1 MQSVSQPRVIDGKY
15 QLVRQLGEGGMGAVY
30 EARHLG
36 TARRVAVK
44 VISTESLS
52 KSAEV
57 VSRFQREAMASGAIE
72 SQYIASVL
80 DTGIDPL
87 TGSPYMVMELLV
99 GEDIEQALR
108 RIGPFHPEL
117 ALRAIGQACL
127 GLQKAH
133 EANVVHR
140 DIKPANI
147 FLTRRDGGEVVA
159 KILDFGIA
167 KMKGEGF
174 ASTEGKSL
182 TRTGT
187 MLGSPL
193 YMSPEQALG
202 RKNIDHRTDIWSLG
216 VVFYEALTGRAP
228 HADTETIG
236 ELIVNIC
243 HKPPGHVQDLS
254 PWVPPEVAAI
264 VHRALALDPAA
275 RFASAEHMYAAI
287 RTQLPNG
294 HTLEESMFAPLS
306 PQVRSFAAPR
316 VSLAASLQRSIPG
329 GSETSN
335 PMLDP
340 VPARTGEPASPRRVR
355 RPRPRRESW
364 AASVV
369 RRGLRAAAWR
379 RGSGPSQPPSSPAL
393 APSSSLRFSTPRTR
407 VQRARARSAPALRP
421 KSPRP
426 RPLSPR
432 SRRRPRPRSRIR
444 PLLRPGRLRRSR
456 QPRPPRR
463 SGSSI
468 PPPPTRR
475 RRPAIRN
482 LREVPRTAA
491 DIGLA
496 PATHTGWERTAP
508 PCTRRL
514 PRHPSPPRLQLHPR
528 ARAGAP
534 RKELRSAVY
543 DRPRGHQAREA
554 GVSLRRSASL
564 RLV

>member
-1 MQSVSQPRVIDGKY
+1 VSQPRVIDGKY
-15 QLVRQLGEGGMGAVY
+15 QLIRQLGEGGMGAVY

-72 SQYIASVL
+72 SQYIANVL
-80 DTGIDPL
+80 DTGIDPP

-108 RIGPFHPEL
+108 RLGPFHPEL
-117 ALRAIGQACL
+117 ALRVIGQACL

-202 RKNIDHRTDIWSLG
+202 RKNIDHRTDVWSLG
-216 VVFYEALTGRAP
+216 VVFYETLTGRAP

-243 HKPPGHVQDLS
+243 HKPPPHIQEIA

-264 VHRALALDPAA
+264 VHRALALDPVS

-287 RTQLPNG
+287 RTQLPHG
-294 HTLEESMFAPLS
+294 HALEEAMFAPLS

-316 VSLAASLQRSIPG
+316 ISLAASMQRSIPG
-329 GSETSN
+329 GGESST

-340 VPARTGEPASPRRVR
+340 VPARTGGTGFTGTGAGEKTSTTAG
-355 RPRPRRESW
+355 
-364 AASVV
+364 VV
-369 RRGLRAAAWR
+369 GD
-379 RGSGPSQPPSSPAL
+379 G
-393 APSSSLRFSTPRTR
+393 
-407 VQRARARSAPALRP
+407 
-421 KSPRP
+421 
-426 RPLSPR
+426 
-432 SRRRPRPRSRIR
+432 
-444 PLLRPGRLRRSR
+444 RPGRRGVAAWVWPVAAAIIAGIGAVVVVAIQHSG
-456 QPRPPRR
+456 RP
-463 SGSSI
+463 STTAGSVTTGASAQVSAA
-468 PPPPTRR
+468 
-475 RRPAIRN
+475 PA
-482 LREVPRTAA
+482 
-491 DIGLA
+491 GLA
-496 PATHTGWERTAP
+496 PAVPLTASAAPSPTPTPTPIPVAAAPGSVTPLTPLDPPAHPVATATPGHPKPPAGGGANGAAIHHPGSGAGDAYGLGTGPNGNGGAHPAATSVAP
-508 PCTRRL
+508 P
-514 PRHPSPPRLQLHPR
+514 PGPAIVPPATPAKNCDPPYTIDHAGIKR
-528 ARAGAP
+528 AKP
-534 RKELRSAVY
+534 ECL
-543 DRPRGHQAREA
+543 
-554 GVSLRRSASL
+554 
-564 RLV
+564 